1 MNSLQNCQFTFE
13 DSHMRPLTLFCNSF
27 MFSAIVSWIAGQ
39 MTIPRTF
46 MLGEEVMKVEKE
58 DYVNALVQLSKD
70 STMLHKSSS

>member
-1 MNSLQNCQFTFE
+1 
-13 DSHMRPLTLFCNSF
+13 
-27 MFSAIVSWIAGQ
+27 
-39 MTIPRTF
+39 